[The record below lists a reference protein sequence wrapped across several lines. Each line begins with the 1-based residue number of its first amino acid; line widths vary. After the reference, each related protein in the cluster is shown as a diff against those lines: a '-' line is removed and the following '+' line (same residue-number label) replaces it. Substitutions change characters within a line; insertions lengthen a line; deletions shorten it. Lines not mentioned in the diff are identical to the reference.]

1 MFAII
6 FSLRTILFSSTGIIL
21 FVFRPLLGKN
31 SFMDFQN
38 FLLSEILVTLISLK
52 HFSLVWGSNLTK
64 KIPLLL
70 TIVPV
75 FIRTL
80 LKLFLSLDLSIIA
93 FLRDLVI
100 KASFLKQRTFTL
112 TGVISFTISR
122 DTAWKVE

>member
-1 MFAII
+1 MMFAII

-64 KIPLLL
+64 KIPLLI

-80 LKLFLSLDLSIIA
+80 FVKIIFEPGPKHYRFSERFSHKGIILKTENFY
-93 FLRDLVI
+93 FNWGDLVYN
-100 KASFLKQRTFTL
+100 F
-112 TGVISFTISR
+112 
-122 DTAWKVE
+122 

>member
-1 MFAII
+1 MLLF
-6 FSLRTILFSSTGIIL
+6 FPCVLFCSLLQASYCL
-21 FVFRPLLGKN
+21 YLDLYWEKN
-31 SFMDFQN
+31 GFTDFQN